1 MNKNNN
7 TSVFQLSTYTSP
19 EISEANNRD
28 WVDWVTQDG
37 EDYFTYLIDRYN
49 GSATNNAI
57 ITAISELIY
66 GKGVAATNSNEQ
78 VSAWMWLSTTIKKD
92 TLRRVAHD
100 LKLFN
105 KFALEVIWAK
115 SGDKITEVNHL
126 PVDKIRAEQCNNEG
140 IIEHYYYAWD
150 WELVA
155 QKKAEAVKI
164 KSFDEENK
172 TGKQILYINP
182 YNSGYFYYSPVDYQG
197 GVQYAQLEEEIGNY
211 HINNIM
217 NGLAPSFMINF
228 NNGVPESEEERKII
242 ENRIMAKWSG
252 SSNAGRGIVS
262 FNDNAESAATIETI
276 QLSDAHNQYQFL
288 SDECMR
294 KLLVSHRV
302 TSPML
307 LGIKDQTGLG
317 NNAEELKTA
326 STLFDNTVI
335 IPKQEI
341 ILEALD
347 RILNAQGFSLDL
359 YFKTLQPLEF
369 IEQGNVAVDKDTREK
384 ETGIQ
389 MSAAKGAKPF
399 LNDDTADAI
408 LKSLEGVGELEADIL
423 SEYELEDAQEVT
435 DEAAEYDVESYLNS
449 RTDLA
454 GATPEQDSELD
465 GERYKVRYV
474 YTKGTSK
481 TPKGETRKL
490 CSALLSAGRVYRKED
505 IENLSSSGGAEA
517 KGQPY
522 DVFLYKGGANCYHR
536 WERRIYR
543 KKLKKDGEVWGGGAL
558 SGTKKVSVNQA
569 VREGFKLP
577 SKEQQPKEVA
587 IAPIDTPTKGYKK

>member
-1 MNKNNN
+1 MGKAIKPK
-7 TSVFQLSTYTSP
+7 VFQLSTYTSP
-19 EISEANNRD
+19 EISEQNNRE

-37 EDYFTYLIDRYN
+37 DNYFDYLIDRYN

-57 ITAISELIY
+57 ITAVAEMIY
-66 GKGVAATNSNEQ
+66 GKGIAATNSTEQ
-78 VSAWMWLSTTIKKD
+78 VSAWLWLVTKVKKD
-92 TLRRVAHD
+92 VLRRVAHD

-105 KFALEVIWAK
+105 KFAIEVIWAK
-115 SGDKITEVNHL
+115 SGDVIAQVNHL
-126 PVDKIRAEQCNNEG
+126 PVDKLRAEKCNDEG
-140 IIEHYYYAWD
+140 YIENYYYAWD
-150 WELVA
+150 WEAVEK
-155 QKKAEAVKI
+155 KKADPVVIPA
-164 KSFDEENK
+164 FDEDK
-172 TGKQILYINP
+172 KSGKQVLYVNP
-182 YNSGYFYYSPVDYQG
+182 YNSGFFYYSPVDYQG
-197 GVQYAQLEEEIGNY
+197 GVQYAQLEEEIANY

-228 NNGVPESEEERKII
+228 NNGVPESEEERRLI
-242 ENRIMAKWSG
+242 ENNIMAKWSG
-252 SSNAGRGIVS
+252 SSNAGRGIIS

-307 LGIKDQTGLG
+307 LGVKDNSGLG
-317 NNAEELKTA
+317 NNADELKTA

-341 ILEALD
+341 ILEAID
-347 RILNAQGFSLDL
+347 RLLSAQGYSLDL

-369 IEQGNVAVDKDTREK
+369 IDPGANKLDEETKEK
-384 ETGIQ
+384 ETGIK
-389 MSAAKGAKPF
+389 MSKDTRPF
-399 LNDDTADAI
+399 LDDNRADEI
-408 LKSLEGVGELEADIL
+408 LKSLEGLGELEADL
-423 SEYELEDAQEVT
+423 LDDYDLEDASEVE
-435 DEAAEYDVESYLNS
+435 DEAQEYDVESYLNS
-449 RTDLA
+449 RTDLFA
-454 GATPEQDSELD
+454 QENSELD
-465 GERYKVRYV
+465 TERYKVRYAYV
-474 YTKGTSK
+474 KGTSK
-481 TPKGETRKL
+481 TPKGESRKL
-490 CSALLSAGRVYRKED
+490 CKALLSAGRIYRKED
-505 IENLSSSGGAEA
+505 IESISSEGGAES

-543 KKLKKDGEVWGGGAL
+543 KKLTKEGEPWGGGAL

-577 SKEQQPKEVA
+577 AQSKEVA
-587 IAPIDTPTKGYKK
+587 IAPIDTPTKGFKS